1 MGHSHSHNHSHH
13 HDLNSRNLLISIFL
27 NIAITVAQVIGGI
40 VSGSLA
46 LLSDALHNFS
56 DVISLIISWIANKLV
71 KKKASLKRTF
81 GYKRAEILAAF
92 INAATLIVV
101 AVLLIFE
108 AIERF
113 RNPQEIESNLV
124 IWLSIIAILGNGFSV
139 LLLKKN
145 ADNNMNL
152 KSAYLHL
159 LTDMLASVAVL
170 IGGLLMKYY
179 EIWWIDSVL
188 TLAIAVYL
196 VVMGWD
202 LLKNSFKVLM
212 LFTPDST
219 SVKSIVEDI
228 QTIDAVKNVHHV
240 HIWQL
245 NEEEIPNTII
255 ADNTGGILMQR
266 GEVDMCIVGTD
277 RTLSNGDVCN
287 KIGTYLK
294 ALAAHDNNIPFYVT
308 LPSSTIDWDIKN
320 AQDIPIEER
329 NSEELS
335 HVEGID
341 ENNEIKKVLIYPKKS
356 KAMNLAFDITPA
368 KYVTG
373 LITEKGTCEASPEG
387 LKKLFK

>member
-101 AVLLIFE
+101 AVLLIFK

-188 TLAIAVYL
+188 TLVIAVYL

-245 NEEEIPNTII
+245 NEEEIHLEAHIDFKKDI
-255 ADNTGGILMQR
+255 
-266 GEVDMCIVGTD
+266 
-277 RTLSNGDVCN
+277 TLSQFDVILN
-287 KIGTYLK
+287 
-294 ALAAHDNNIPFYVT
+294 
-308 LPSSTIDWDIKN
+308 S
-320 AQDIPIEER
+320 IEE
-329 NSEELS
+329 
-335 HVEGID
+335 
-341 ENNEIKKVLIYPKKS
+341 LIYHKY
-356 KAMNLAFDITPA
+356 DINHINIQPEYGKCDA
-368 KYVTG
+368 KDV
-373 LITEKGTCEASPEG
+373 IVQD
-387 LKKLFK
+387 